1 MPESNLKID
10 FDWDAHWSEYDLTAQ
25 ANPGQAMRR
34 DLVEKI
40 LREQSRAGMKL
51 LDIGSGQGDML
62 MRLQKILP
70 DASLAGFEL
79 SESGVN
85 ISRKKVPCATF
96 LVADLYTPEPEMER
110 FQSWATHAV
119 CCEVL
124 EHVKDPLAFLRSAYK
139 YLAPG
144 ALLIVTVPSGPM
156 SAFDKYIGHLRHFSQ
171 ESLSSVV
178 EQSGFE
184 TVQFLKTGFPFFNLY
199 RLTVIARGKKLI
211 EDARAAESSSPS
223 RLALFVMGAYRKLF
237 RWNLE
242 NHPLGWQLMICCRKP
257 YSEHES

>member
-1 MPESNLKID
+1 MPSKPD
-10 FDWDAHWSEYDLTAQ
+10 FDWDAHWSEYNLTAQ
-25 ANPGQAMRR
+25 ANPGQMMRHR
-34 DLVEKI
+34 LVAKI
-40 LREQSRAGMKL
+40 LGKESRLGMKL

-62 MRLQKILP
+62 SLLQKALP
-70 DASLAGFEL
+70 GASLAGFEL

-85 ISRKKVPCATF
+85 ISKLKVPGADF
-96 LVADLYTPEPEMER
+96 VVADLYKPEPEIDR
-110 FQSWATHAV
+110 FKSWATHSV

-124 EHVKDPLAFLRSAYK
+124 EHVEDPVAFLRAAST

-171 ESLSSVV
+171 SSLCSAV

-184 TVQFLKTGFPFFNLY
+184 TTRFLRTGFPFFNLY

-211 EDARAAESSSPS
+211 DDARGAESSSPS
-223 RLALFVMGAYRKLF
+223 RLAMLVMSAYRKLF
-237 RWNLE
+237 RWNLD
-242 NHPLGWQLMICCRKP
+242 NHPLGWQLVICCRKRF
-257 YSEHES
+257 

>member
-25 ANPGQAMRR
+25 ANPGQAMRH
-34 DLVEKI
+34 DLVARI
-40 LREQSRAGMKL
+40 LREEARAGMKL

-62 MRLQKILP
+62 MRLQKVLP
-70 DASLAGFEL
+70 DAILAGFEL

-85 ISRKKVPCATF
+85 ISRKKVPGATF

-124 EHVKDPLAFLRSAYK
+124 EHVKDPLAFLRSAYE

-171 ESLSSVV
+171 ESLCSVV

-184 TVQFLKTGFPFFNLY
+184 TVQFLRTGFPFFNLY

-223 RLALFVMGAYRKLF
+223 RLAMIVMGAYRKLF